1 VARRKK
7 HGPDVPAS
15 ALQALTAAQE
25 FHNALAWAK
34 DGDPRLLRTILAER
48 GFSYYE
54 RDALVRALAPAKKG
68 PGRPR
73 KVTRVTRWAEDV
85 DHKRA
90 ELRAQGVR
98 HKVFEKALAEVAR
111 ERHDTAVS
119 LKRLGYDPGP
129 PFDEDKVRQLM
140 RRSRQPRRR

>member
-1 VARRKK
+1 MARRKK

-73 KVTRVTRWAEDV
+73 KVTRVTRWAKMLTTSE
-85 DHKRA
+85 RSCA
-90 ELRAQGVR
+90 R
-98 HKVFEKALAEVAR
+98 KVYVTRCSKKPL
-111 ERHDTAVS
+111 
-119 LKRLGYDPGP
+119 
-129 PFDEDKVRQLM
+129 
-140 RRSRQPRRR
+140 PR